1 MPADKAKR
9 AALRRAVR
17 LRRASRRWRSRLY
30 ERCGSARYSR
40 TALYDLD
47 RILEPY
53 LPDGGVFVE
62 AGANDGFRQS
72 NTYYLER
79 FRGWTGVLIEP
90 VPALAAACAR
100 NRPRS
105 RVCQCALVGPDHPTA
120 EVVVTYA
127 DLFSEIVAAGG
138 TRPQTGWSWDDVYDV
153 TVPART
159 LSEILGDAAIDHVD
173 FLSLDVQGLEAAALA
188 GLDLERWTPRIM
200 LIEILDDRAQ
210 NAVEAVLGSR
220 YERVARLTVHDVL
233 YRAVTRASTAQ
244 PSAI

>member
-1 MPADKAKR
+1 MTRAGNKAKQ
-9 AALRRAVR
+9 AALRRAVHV
-17 LRRASRRWRSRLY
+17 RRISRRWRCRLY

-90 VPALAAACAR
+90 VPALAATCAK

-105 RVCQCALVGPDHPTA
+105 RVCQCALVGPDHPTT
-120 EVVVTYA
+120 EVVVHCA
-127 DLFSEIVAAGG
+127 DMFSEIVVEGG
-138 TRPQTGWSWDDVYDV
+138 DRPRTAWGWYDVYDV

-159 LSEILGDAAIDHVD
+159 LSEILGDAAVDHVD
-173 FLSLDVQGLEAAALA
+173 FISLDVQGFEAAALA
-188 GLDLERWTPRIM
+188 GLDFDRWTPATM
-200 LIEILDDRAQ
+200 LIEILDDKAQ
-210 NAVEAVLGSR
+210 DAVDAVLGSR
-220 YERVARLTVHDVL
+220 YERVARVTAHDVL
-233 YRAVTRASTAQ
+233 YRAVTRAHTA
-244 PSAI
+244 

>member
-1 MPADKAKR
+1 MTGARTEAKQ

-17 LRRASRRWRSRLY
+17 TLRTARRWRSRLY

-40 TALYDLD
+40 TALYNLD
-47 RILEPY
+47 RMLEPY

-90 VPALAAACAR
+90 VPALAATCAK

-120 EVVVTYA
+120 DVVVTCA
-127 DLFSEIVAAGG
+127 DMFSEIVVEGG
-138 TRPQTGWSWDDVYDV
+138 DRPHTAWGWDDVYDV

-159 LSEILGDAAIDHVD
+159 LSEILGDAAVDHVD
-173 FLSLDVQGLEAAALA
+173 FISLDVQGVEAAALA
-188 GLDLERWTPRIM
+188 GLDLDRWTPATM
-200 LIEILDDRAQ
+200 LIEILDDKAQ

-220 YERVARLTVHDVL
+220 YERVARVTPHDVL
-233 YRAVTRASTAQ
+233 YRAVTRARTA
-244 PSAI
+244 